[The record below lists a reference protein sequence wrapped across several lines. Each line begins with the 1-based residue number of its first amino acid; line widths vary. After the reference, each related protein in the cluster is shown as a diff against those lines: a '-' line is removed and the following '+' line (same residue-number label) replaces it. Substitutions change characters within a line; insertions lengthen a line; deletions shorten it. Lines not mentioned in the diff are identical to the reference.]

1 MNSSSRGESS
11 LNVDSSALIACSGA
25 ATAAVE
31 QVFFFFE
38 SWYRQWCISW
48 EAPRLSAFCIDSKY
62 RSLVTPANIR
72 GGNSSE
78 RVLRQWFGPQTHFKL
93 KSILCVCHQNLTT
106 TAYTVL
112 LKAQMWLWRITR
124 THIYDQG
131 WNNTDLICQT
141 RPRHFYQPRV
151 LTENTQAISS
161 SCKLWRCLRIKGS
174 TLLLDTHWSFRA
186 AKPAD

>member
-93 KSILCVCHQNLTT
+93 KSILCV
-106 TAYTVL
+106 
-112 LKAQMWLWRITR
+112 
-124 THIYDQG
+124 
-131 WNNTDLICQT
+131 
-141 RPRHFYQPRV
+141 
-151 LTENTQAISS
+151 SS
-161 SCKLWRCLRIKGS
+161 EPDNHGLYSFIKGTNMVMTNHTYS
-174 TLLLDTHWSFRA
+174 YLWSRVEQHWFNLSDKAEILL
-186 AKPAD
+186 PASCVDRKHPGDLKFL

>member
-11 LNVDSSALIACSGA
+11 LNVDSAALIACSGA

-78 RVLRQWFGPQTHFKL
+78 RVLRQWFGPKTHFKL

-112 LKAQMWLWRITR
+112 LKAQMWLWWITR

-131 WNNTDLICQT
+131 WNNTDLSLRQGRDTSTSLVCWQKT
-141 RPRHFYQPRV
+141 PRRSQVPVNFGDVYELKAPHCY
-151 LTENTQAISS
+151 
-161 SCKLWRCLRIKGS
+161 
-174 TLLLDTHWSFRA
+174 
-186 AKPAD
+186 

>member
-31 QVFFFFE
+31 QVFFFSKADTDSDVFPGK
-38 SWYRQWCISW
+38 RQGCQRFALTVSIEDGHTCKHSGW
-48 EAPRLSAFCIDSKY
+48 EFFWKGVETMVWPSNPFQTKIHPLC
-62 RSLVTPANIR
+62 V
-72 GGNSSE
+72 SSE
-78 RVLRQWFGPQTHFKL
+78 SDNHGLYSFIKGTNVVMTNHTYSYLWSRVERHWFI
-93 KSILCVCHQNLTT
+93 S
-106 TAYTVL
+106 
-112 LKAQMWLWRITR
+112 
-124 THIYDQG
+124 
-131 WNNTDLICQT
+131 QT